1 MPLNFPNVVPS
12 SESWRLIANTQT
24 FTSDLNGITQTTELP
39 GARWSAS
46 LTFTKLTQSE
56 VKALR
61 GFLTALRGKAG
72 RFYLSPNDSG
82 VVVSPAGLVAG
93 ASQTG
98 GTLDTDGWVA
108 STTVLQAGDWIGV
121 NDELKML
128 SSDATTDGTGAVT
141 LEFSPNLHSA
151 PADNDP
157 ITTNRPTAIMRLVD
171 DSQAQF
177 QLSQANVYSVTLECV
192 EALDV

>member
-12 SESWRLIANTQT
+12 SESWRLIANTQS

-46 LTFTKLTQSE
+46 LTFTRLNASE

-93 ASQTG
+93 GSQTG
-98 GTLDTDGWVA
+98 DTLDTDGWSA
-108 STTVLQAGDWIGV
+108 SSAVLQAGDWIGV

-151 PADNDP
+151 PADNAA

-177 QLSQANVYSVTLECV
+177 QLSQANVYSVTLECI